1 MSKVVAYRDVDTD
14 GAESYSVYVDGQFVG
29 TMLLD
34 ELRST
39 YTNNE
44 IPVDIREGLDEHR
57 SFSAVFE
64 RFIAAGPRKM
74 TSADFD
80 AFAGVEGTGYIAEDD
95 EMLYVLDV
103 KDGELTLETYDEFPK
118 DSFTFVRKGQ

>member
-1 MSKVVAYRDVDTD
+1 MSKIVAYRDVDTD
-14 GAESYSVYVDGQFVG
+14 GAESYSVYADGKFVG

-34 ELRST
+34 ELRTT

-44 IPVDIREGLDEHR
+44 IPVDIREGLNEHR
-57 SFSAVFE
+57 SFGAVLE

-74 TSADFD
+74 TGTDFD

-103 KDGELTLETYDEFPK
+103 KDDELTLETYDEFPK